1 MIQRKSTL
9 VRGRRGGMTAAQAD
23 SQTEMA
29 MLKQI
34 RAQRAA
40 ALMREVE
47 LVARASTFVS
57 INSMNVVPAHL
68 GN

>member
-1 MIQRKSTL
+1 
-9 VRGRRGGMTAAQAD
+9 MTAAQAE
-23 SQTEMA
+23 SQNDMA

-57 INSMNVVPAHL
+57 SL
-68 GN
+68 QQ

>member
-1 MIQRKSTL
+1 MISGYWPRLARQ
-9 VRGRRGGMTAAQAD
+9 GDMTAAQAE
-23 SQTEMA
+23 SQNDMA

-57 INSMNVVPAHL
+57 SL
-68 GN
+68 QQ